1 MTDSPS
7 VNSSPYEPGAL
18 DEDFRELTR
27 RVQAAGLMRT
37 RKGQYV
43 TGIVTVWLM
52 NAAGWAALAF
62 SGGVWWHVVLAAV
75 WLAAWHEQL
84 AFLVHDAGHRQITR
98 SRKVIQVLGLVHG
111 NLMLG
116 VCFGWW
122 VQHHN
127 RHHNHPNHLELDPD
141 ILRRVAVFAP
151 EQAQDRQGFA
161 RFLAANQRYLFF
173 PLLGLEAV
181 VLRIAGVIALC
192 RRAVRRPWL
201 EGGLLVLHAV
211 LFFGA
216 LFLLLPWPSALLF
229 LAVHQVLLGYLLGL
243 AFAVNHKGLPT
254 RVGKEW
260 SWLERQVLTSRT
272 LPTGY
277 LGDFFYG
284 GLNYQIEHHLFPGMP
299 RSALRRAYPVVKA
312 FCAER
317 DIPYVETG
325 VVESYRD
332 LAEHLG
338 SASEVLRGNAA
349 TA

>member
-1 MTDSPS
+1 MTDSPA
-7 VNSSPYEPGAL
+7 VNSSPYEPGAVE
-18 DEDFRELTR
+18 DDFRELTR
-27 RVQAAGLMRT
+27 RVTDAGLMRA

-43 TGIVTVWLM
+43 TAIVVVWLM
-52 NAAGWAALAF
+52 NAVGWAALAL
-62 SGGVWWHVVLAAV
+62 GDGAWWQVVLAAV
-75 WLAAWHEQL
+75 WLAVWHEQL
-84 AFLVHDAGHRQITR
+84 AFLLHDAGHRQITR
-98 SRKVIQVLGLVHG
+98 SRKHIRALGLIHG

-122 VQHHN
+122 EQHHN

-141 ILRRVAVFAP
+141 ILRRVAIFAP
-151 EQAQDRQGFA
+151 EQAQDRKGFA

-181 VLRIAGVIALC
+181 VLRIAGVIALR
-192 RRAVRRPWL
+192 RRAVRQPLL
-201 EGGLLVLHAV
+201 EGGLMALHAV
-211 LFFGA
+211 MFFGA
-216 LFLLLPWPSALLF
+216 LFLLLPWSSALLF

-272 LPTGY
+272 LPTS
-277 LGDFFYG
+277 LVGDFFYG

-299 RSALRRAYPVVKA
+299 RSALRHAYPVVKA

-317 DIPYVETG
+317 QIPYVETG
-325 VVESYRD
+325 VLESYRD
-332 LAEHLG
+332 LARHLG
-338 SASEVLRGNAA
+338 SASEVLRGRTA

>member
-1 MTDSPS
+1 MTDIPAVDSAPR
-7 VNSSPYEPGAL
+7 EPGAAE
-18 DEDFRELTR
+18 EDFRELTR
-27 RVQAAGLMRT
+27 RVTAAGLMHP
-37 RKGQYV
+37 RKGQYAAA
-43 TGIVTVWLM
+43 IATVWLM
-52 NAAGWAALAF
+52 NAIGWAALVL
-62 SGGVWWHVVLAAV
+62 GDGRWWQVVLAAL
-75 WLAAWHEQL
+75 WLAVWHEQL
-84 AFLVHDAGHRQITR
+84 AFLLHDAGHRQISR
-98 SRKVIQVLGLVHG
+98 SQKTIRALGLIHG

-141 ILRRVAVFAP
+141 ILRRVAIFAP
-151 EQAQDRQGFA
+151 EQAQQRTGFA

-173 PLLGLEAV
+173 PLLGLESV
-181 VLRIAGVIALC
+181 VLRIAGVIALR

-201 EGGLLVLHAV
+201 EGGLMALHAV

-216 LFLLLPWPSALLF
+216 LFWLLPWQGALLF
-229 LAVHQVLLGYLLGL
+229 IAVHQVLLGYLLGL

-254 RVGKEW
+254 RTGGEW

-272 LPTGY
+272 LPTG
-277 LGDFFYG
+277 LIGDFFYG

-299 RSALRRAYPVVKA
+299 RSALRHAYPLVKE

-317 DIPYVETG
+317 GVAYTETG
-325 VVESYRD
+325 VLESYRD
-332 LAEHLG
+332 LSRHLG
-338 SASEVLRGNAA
+338 SASEVLRSGTV